1 MRSTQR
7 ERYATRATA
16 GHGGDVAVNDTMV
29 TLVGNAATAVE
40 HRQTTAGVT
49 VARFR
54 LAATSRRWDKAQ
66 ERWTDGET
74 SFYTVRSW
82 RGLADNVAASVAVG
96 EPLIVQGRLR
106 LREGEQPPEKGG
118 QRWFSAEVDAVAI
131 GHDLTR
137 GTAAFRRV
145 LRAVRTGADGLSAP
159 AQQPS
164 TAPGPSPAPDPS
176 PPPRPSTAT
185 EPSPSGQLAQAP
197 QSPPV
202 SASASVL
209 PSPPQPHPSQ
219 SRPPESASPS
229 GSPSPTPQRS
239 RPPHPAPSAQQDLW
253 EGPLPE
259 AGTRTPPKAPTK
271 AASPTT
277 VVSPMAAN
285 SPAATSSPTNSPTD
299 AAPPTDAE
307 TRTVGEARPPARPR
321 TGAKERRVLKEK
333 RAAKG
338 STTAKTPTTSGI
350 AAGAGGSGSSAAAP
364 SSVPHSPRTVTVP

>member
-1 MRSTQR
+1 
-7 ERYATRATA
+7 
-16 GHGGDVAVNDTMV
+16 MV

-40 HRQTTAGVT
+40 HRQTAAGVT

-145 LRAVRTGADGLSAP
+145 LRAVRTGADGPSAP

-164 TAPGPSPAPDPS
+164 TAPGPSQ
-176 PPPRPSTAT
+176 
-185 EPSPSGQLAQAP
+185 SGQLAPAP
-197 QSPPV
+197 QSPP
-202 SASASVL
+202 SASAP
-209 PSPPQPHPSQ
+209 PSPS
-219 SRPPESASPS
+219 SSPS
-229 GSPSPTPQRS
+229 PQRS
-239 RPPHPAPSAQQDLW
+239 RPPHPAPPAQQDLW

-259 AGTRTPPKAPTK
+259 AGTRTTSKAPT
-271 AASPTT
+271 AADSPT
-277 VVSPMAAN
+277 
-285 SPAATSSPTNSPTD
+285 ATSSPTD
-299 AAPPTDAE
+299 ADPPTDAKA
-307 TRTVGEARPPARPR
+307 RTAGEARPGSRPR
-321 TGAKERRVLKEK
+321 TGARGRRVLKEQ

-338 STTAKTPTTSGI
+338 STTAKTPATSGI
-350 AAGAGGSGSSAAAP
+350 AAGAGGSGDSAAAP
-364 SSVPHSPRTVTVP
+364 SSVPHSPGKVTVP

>member
-1 MRSTQR
+1 
-7 ERYATRATA
+7 
-16 GHGGDVAVNDTMV
+16 VNDTMV

-40 HRQTTAGVT
+40 HRQTAAGVT

-145 LRAVRTGADGLSAP
+145 LRAVRKGVDGPSAP

-164 TAPGPSPAPDPS
+164 TAPGPSPAPDSS
-176 PPPRPSTAT
+176 PPPGPLKAP
-185 EPSPSGQLAQAP
+185 EPSQPGELAPAP
-197 QSPPV
+197 QSPPAQPF
-202 SASASVL
+202 SPAADS
-209 PSPPQPHPSQ
+209 PSPPL
-219 SRPPESASPS
+219 RP
-229 GSPSPTPQRS
+229 SPSPPSAFVSPSPSSPSPQRS
-239 RPPHPAPSAQQDLW
+239 RQPHPAPPAQQDLW

-259 AGTRTPPKAPTK
+259 AGTRTPPKAPT
-271 AASPTT
+271 AAD
-277 VVSPMAAN
+277 
-285 SPAATSSPTNSPTD
+285 SPAATSTPTNSPTD
-299 AAPPTDAE
+299 ADPPTDAKA
-307 TRTVGEARPPARPR
+307 RTVGKARPASRLR
-321 TGAKERRVLKEK
+321 TGARGRRVLKEQ

-338 STTAKTPTTSGI
+338 STAAKTPATSGI
-350 AAGAGGSGSSAAAP
+350 AAGAGGSGDSAVSP
-364 SSVPHSPRTVTVP
+364 SSVPHSSGKVTVP